1 MLVQPMFGPSC
12 KTLSRATL
20 ASFVVALLLQ
30 SLGGCGFHLR
40 SWELGNEY
48 ESVGLDA
55 RGNQEIEAPLRAAL
69 ENVGVPLLAT
79 GAELVLELLDSD
91 EELRTAS
98 VSGSARTAE
107 YELIQRVR
115 FAVRTAQ
122 GAYLAKPATATATRR
137 YFLDRG
143 NLVGSNEEQSLLRRE
158 LRTELVRRIM
168 RVLNTVSRQ
177 PKSAPEALT
186 GELSGQ

>member
-1 MLVQPMFGPSC
+1 MLVQPMSGSLC
-12 KTLSRATL
+12 RTLSRPML
-20 ASFVVALLLQ
+20 SSFVVALLLQ
-30 SLGGCGFHLR
+30 TLGGCGFHLR

-55 RGNQEIEAPLRAAL
+55 RGNQEIEFPLRAAL
-69 ENVGVPLLAT
+69 ENTGVPLLAT

-98 VSGSARTAE
+98 VSSLARTAE
-107 YELIQRVR
+107 FELIQRVR
-115 FAVRTAQ
+115 YAVRTAE
-122 GAYLAKPATATATRR
+122 GDYLVKPATATATRR
-137 YFLDRG
+137 YFLDRD

-158 LRTELVRRIM
+158 LRTELVQRIM

-177 PKSAPEALT
+177 PKSNTGALT
-186 GELSGQ
+186 GDVNGQ